1 MGSVGE
7 GTTGG
12 TLGCA
17 ESGPSSPIGKLLLSS
32 SFALLIKDWTKLI
45 GLTPGSMLTGVIT
58 QSG

>member
-17 ESGPSSPIGKLLLSS
+17 ESGLSSPIGKLLLLS
-32 SFALLIKDWTKLI
+32 SFASLIKDWTKSI
-45 GLTPGSMLTGVIT
+45 RLTQGSMLTGVVT
-58 QSG
+58 

>member
-17 ESGPSSPIGKLLLSS
+17 ESGLSLPICKLLLLSS
-32 SFALLIKDWTKLI
+32 FASLIKDWTKSIRLI
-45 GLTPGSMLTGVIT
+45 QGSMLTGVVT
-58 QSG
+58 